1 MSTTMSSQV
10 VPDHRC
16 PGHSTGESARRGF
29 LKAIV
34 ATLTGGIAAALA
46 GVVGGAAVGPSFA
59 RAFPRWVRAGRL
71 DDFETDIP
79 TPVTLRITRQDGYL
93 ETVDQ
98 QVVFVTRSASG
109 TVQAVSSSCSHLG
122 CSVAFDRQKEQFLC
136 PCHLGSFNLDGSV
149 AGGPPPKPLEQLTI
163 RVEKQRLFVQV

>member
-1 MSTTMSSQV
+1 MSTTMSSPQV
-10 VPDHRC
+10 VEHRC
-16 PGHSTGESARRGF
+16 PGQATSQAARRGF
-29 LKAIV
+29 LKTVI

-71 DDFETDIP
+71 DDFETDVP
-79 TPVTLRITRQDGYL
+79 TPVTLRVTRQDGYL

-98 QVVFVTRSASG
+98 HVVFVTRSANG
-109 TVQAVSSSCSHLG
+109 KMQAVSSSCSHLG

-136 PCHLGSFNLDGSV
+136 PCHLGSFHLDGSV
-149 AGGPPPKPLEQLTI
+149 AGGPPPKPLEKLTI
-163 RVEKQRLFVQV
+163 RVEKARVFVQV